1 MRPTGVTGGKLQWDY
16 RFIILI
22 LGKEEHRP
30 STVTTEVLEL
40 RAFLS
45 SLRVSGVQLAPQLNS
60 SFGFGVGNEPV
71 LLQDESPQSL
81 CLLNCKEGF

>member
-16 RFIILI
+16 SFIILI
-22 LGKEEHRP
+22 LGKEQHRP
-30 STVTTEVLEL
+30 STVTEVLEL

-60 SFGFGVGNEPV
+60 FGLGAGNEPV
-71 LLQDESPQSL
+71 LLQDASPQSL